1 MTLNM
6 MNEPFSHI
14 HFTIAI
20 LISLIIHITFVIYG
34 NFNINSDGYNKIQ
47 SDIELIIIE
56 KPEKKSV
63 IIEPSSTLNIS
74 EIIEEEP
81 KEEIIFK
88 EEVIVK
94 IPAQESIPTKKLLA
108 TEEDLAISE
117 NNIPATEEDLA
128 ISENNIPAT
137 EEDLAISENNIPA
150 TEEDLAISENTI
162 PTTQEETEIIS
173 TSELISNLGNL
184 DLAPRKELSTNRV
197 KTISASTKDY
207 EYRLYFEAWR
217 QKVER
222 IGALNYP
229 ESAKAGNLG
238 ALRLTVSLNKEGNI
252 KEIIINK
259 TSGNKEL
266 DEAAIKIVRLGEPYA
281 VFSPKMQKEVDLIN
295 ITRTWKFTE
304 DSYSSN

>member
-1 MTLNM
+1 
-6 MNEPFSHI
+6 MNEPFSRI

-56 KPEKKSV
+56 KPEKESV
-63 IIEPSSTLNIS
+63 IIEPSSTLNTS

-88 EEVIVK
+88 EEVILK

-108 TEEDLAISE
+108 TEENLAISE
-117 NNIPATEEDLA
+117 NTIPATEEDLA
-128 ISENNIPAT
+128 ISENNIP
-137 EEDLAISENNIPA
+137 
-150 TEEDLAISENTI
+150 
-162 PTTQEETEIIS
+162 TTQEEAKIIS

-197 KTISASTKDY
+197 KTISANTKDY

-229 ESAKAGNLG
+229 EVAKLANLG
-238 ALRLTVSLNKEGNI
+238 ALRLTVRLNKEGNI
-252 KEIIINK
+252 EEIIVNK
-259 TSGNKEL
+259 TSGNKDL

-304 DSYSSN
+304 ESYSSN

>member
-20 LISLIIHITFVIYG
+20 LISLIIHITFVMYG

-56 KPEKKSV
+56 KPEQESV
-63 IIEPSSTLNIS
+63 IIEPSNTSNTID
-74 EIIEEEP
+74 ITEEKP
-81 KEEIIFK
+81 REEIIFK
-88 EEVIVK
+88 EEVIIK
-94 IPAQESIPTKKLLA
+94 IPSEESIPTKKLLQA
-108 TEEDLAISE
+108 KEIKTIPPTNEEDLAIAE
-117 NNIPATEEDLA
+117 N
-128 ISENNIPAT
+128 S
-137 EEDLAISENNIPA
+137 
-150 TEEDLAISENTI
+150 I
-162 PTTQEETEIIS
+162 PTNEEEVKIIS

-184 DLAPRKELSTNRV
+184 DLTPRKKLNTNRV

-229 ESAKAGNLG
+229 ESAKAKNLG

-304 DSYSSN
+304 DSYPSN

>member
-1 MTLNM
+1 MTFNM
-6 MNEPFSHI
+6 MNEPLSHI

-56 KPEKKSV
+56 KPEKESV
-63 IIEPSSTLNIS
+63 IIESSSALNTI

-117 NNIPATEEDLA
+117 NSIPTTEEDLA
-128 ISENNIPAT
+128 ISEN
-137 EEDLAISENNIPA
+137 S
-150 TEEDLAISENTI
+150 I
-162 PTTQEETEIIS
+162 PTTEEETKIIS

-184 DLAPRKELSTNRV
+184 DLAPRKELSTSRV
-197 KTISASTKDY
+197 KTISASTEDY

>member
-56 KPEKKSV
+56 KPKKESV
-63 IIEPSSTLNIS
+63 IIEPSSTLNTS

-94 IPAQESIPTKKLLA
+94 IPAQESIPTKKLLS

-117 NNIPATEEDLA
+117 NT
-128 ISENNIPAT
+128 
-137 EEDLAISENNIPA
+137 IPA

>member
-56 KPEKKSV
+56 KPKKESV
-63 IIEPSSTLNIS
+63 IIEPSSTLNTS

-117 NNIPATEEDLA
+117 NTIPTTEK
-128 ISENNIPAT
+128 
-137 EEDLAISENNIPA
+137 
-150 TEEDLAISENTI
+150 DLAISENTI

>member
-56 KPEKKSV
+56 KPEKESV
-63 IIEPSSTLNIS
+63 IIEPSSTLNTS

-117 NNIPATEEDLA
+117 NT
-128 ISENNIPAT
+128 
-137 EEDLAISENNIPA
+137 IPA

-162 PTTQEETEIIS
+162 PATEEEAKIIS

-197 KTISASTKDY
+197 KTISARTKDY

>member
-20 LISLIIHITFVIYG
+20 LISLIIHVTFVIYG

-56 KPEKKSV
+56 KPEKESV
-63 IIEPSSTLNIS
+63 IIEPSSTLNTS

-117 NNIPATEEDLA
+117 NTIPATEEDLT
-128 ISENNIPAT
+128 ISEN
-137 EEDLAISENNIPA
+137 S
-150 TEEDLAISENTI
+150 I
-162 PTTQEETEIIS
+162 PTTQEEKEIIS